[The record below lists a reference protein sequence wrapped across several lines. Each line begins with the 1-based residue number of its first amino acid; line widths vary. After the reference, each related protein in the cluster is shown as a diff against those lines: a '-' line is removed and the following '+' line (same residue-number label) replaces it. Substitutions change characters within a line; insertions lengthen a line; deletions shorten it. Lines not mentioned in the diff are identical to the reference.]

1 MAATRTKLA
10 IVRERYEARGGDERF
25 IAGVLP
31 TLEAA
36 GFEPTL
42 ISRSAEDW
50 RARRLLKVDPPGL
63 GRLWREASFARAAR
77 AAWRRQGFDLVQ
89 SHERIP
95 GCDVFRASGPL
106 AAATAPTSGPYARY
120 LHAAEKE
127 MYEHPRLRAVVCAT
141 QRLCDAIRH
150 AYRIAPEK
158 LHVIYDGV
166 DLERFHPRERAARR
180 GAARAE
186 LGVHPRDTVFAF
198 VGSGFADKGLGAAID
213 ALATTGAK
221 HLWLAVAGAD
231 PDANRFAARARQA
244 GIAERVRFLGA
255 PEDLRTVYAAADC
268 LLLPA
273 YSEAFP
279 DGVLDALA
287 MGLPA
292 LLGRHCGA
300 AEILREGED
309 GWLCDPADTLGLA
322 HLLGEADRA
331 MRDDRMREAA
341 RAGAMRFGLGETAK
355 QLAELYR
362 TLALGQG

>member
-1 MAATRTKLA
+1 MAERRTKLA
-10 IVRERYEARGGDERF
+10 IVRERYEARGGAERF

-31 TLEAA
+31 ALEAA

-42 ISRSAEDW
+42 IARSAEDW

-63 GRLWREASFARAAR
+63 GKLWREASFARAAR

-95 GCDVFRASGPL
+95 GCDVFRASGSL
-106 AAATAPTSGPYARY
+106 ASAARSTSGPYARY
-120 LHAAEKE
+120 LQAAEKE
-127 MYEHPRLRAVVCAT
+127 MFEHPRLRAVVCAT
-141 QRLCDAIRH
+141 ERLRDAIRH

-158 LHVIYDGV
+158 LHVVYDGV
-166 DLERFHPRERAARR
+166 DLERFHPREREARR

-198 VGSGFADKGLGAAID
+198 VGPGFAEKGLGAAID
-213 ALATTGAK
+213 ALAATGAR
-221 HLWLAVAGAD
+221 HLWLVVSGAD
-231 PDANRFAARARQA
+231 PDAKRFASRARQA
-244 GIAERVRFLGA
+244 GLSERVRFLDA
-255 PEDLRTVYAAADC
+255 SEDPRQVYAAADC
-268 LLLPA
+268 LLLPT

-292 LLGRHCGA
+292 ILSRRCGA
-300 AEILREGED
+300 AEILRDGEN
-309 GWLCDPADTLGLA
+309 GWLCDPVDTLGLA
-322 HLLGEADRA
+322 HLLGGADRA

-341 RAGAMRFGLGETAK
+341 RASAMRFGLAETAK

-362 TLALGQG
+362 VLARA